1 MVCRYQ
7 GGGWIYPL
15 TFIIAGLAEGIK
27 NLEKMIVRAKG
38 YRMVI
43 DWKMAYDELKKI
55 TYNMK
60 VGMRKKKPKPAPK
73 GNFVVKYIFFDGIQ
87 ILFNLYILVNF
98 SCFDFGSSLLDF
110 YTTIVATLNRY

>member
-1 MVCRYQ
+1 
-7 GGGWIYPL
+7 
-15 TFIIAGLAEGIK
+15 
-27 NLEKMIVRAKG
+27 MIVRAKG

-73 GNFVVKYIFFDGIQ
+73 G
-87 ILFNLYILVNF
+87 ILLSDTF
-98 SCFDFGSSLLDF
+98 SLMEFKPYLICTSL
-110 YTTIVATLNRY
+110 